1 MKEKRYQELT
11 MPEKLIVGL
20 IYDLYM
26 EWISKRLGHKYLKNS
41 LFSDFKFAHHISR
54 TPFAEYADY
63 FYMWGYEEELKAN
76 GDTQAK
82 SPLYK
87 FNKEF
92 YQKLKEELQ
101 QRKEPKKSLFQK
113 LFK

>member
-11 MPEKLIVGL
+11 MPEKMIVGL

-26 EWISKRLGHKYLKNS
+26 EWISERLGHKYLKNS
-41 LFSDFKFAHHISR
+41 LFSDFKFAHHISL

-63 FYMWGYEEELKAN
+63 FYMWGYEDELKAN

-87 FNKEF
+87 AQKDF

>member
-1 MKEKRYQELT
+1 M
-11 MPEKLIVGL
+11 LILEISL
-20 IYDLYM
+20 ILNVLV
-26 EWISKRLGHKYLKNS
+26 EIGG
-41 LFSDFKFAHHISR
+41 

-63 FYMWGYEEELKAN
+63 FYMWGYEEELKEK
-76 GDTQAK
+76 GDIQAK

-87 FNKEF
+87 AQKEF

-101 QRKEPKKSLFQK
+101 KREEPKKSLFQK

>member
-1 MKEKRYQELT
+1 MKEKRYQELAL
-11 MPEKLIVGL
+11 PEKLIVGL

-26 EWISKRLGHKYLKNS
+26 EWISERLGHKYLKNS

-63 FYMWGYEEELKAN
+63 FYIWGYEEELKEK

-87 FNKEF
+87 AQKEF

-101 QRKEPKKSLFQK
+101 QKEEPKKTFLQK
-113 LFK
+113 MFK

>member
-11 MPEKLIVGL
+11 MPEKMIVGL

-26 EWISKRLGHKYLKNS
+26 EWISERLGHKYLKNS
-41 LFSDFKFAHHISR
+41 LFSDFKFALHISL

-63 FYMWGYEEELKAN
+63 FYMWGYEDELKAN

-87 FNKEF
+87 AQKEF

-101 QRKEPKKSLFQK
+101 EREEPKKSLFQK

>member
-11 MPEKLIVGL
+11 LPEKLIVGL

-63 FYMWGYEEELKAN
+63 FYMWGYEEELKAKFVRLVSYPSATKSKCGAFNLYMN
-76 GDTQAK
+76 GYPF
-82 SPLYK
+82 PL
-87 FNKEF
+87 
-92 YQKLKEELQ
+92 
-101 QRKEPKKSLFQK
+101 
-113 LFK
+113 

>member
-1 MKEKRYQELT
+1 
-11 MPEKLIVGL
+11 
-20 IYDLYM
+20 
-26 EWISKRLGHKYLKNS
+26 
-41 LFSDFKFAHHISR
+41 
-54 TPFAEYADY
+54 
-63 FYMWGYEEELKAN
+63 MWGYEEELKEK

-87 FNKEF
+87 AQKEF

-101 QRKEPKKSLFQK
+101 QKEKPKKNLLQK

>member
-41 LFSDFKFAHHISR
+41 LFSDFKFAHHISLHLLNMQI
-54 TPFAEYADY
+54 TSICGG
-63 FYMWGYEEELKAN
+63 M
-76 GDTQAK
+76 
-82 SPLYK
+82 
-87 FNKEF
+87 
-92 YQKLKEELQ
+92 
-101 QRKEPKKSLFQK
+101 KKN
-113 LFK
+113 